1 MLLIHAKTEEP
12 EAPSIAPNKIDLEH
26 DLVQLLTKEAVK
38 AGLESSL
45 REPILE
51 AVEERTSESV
61 EAVSKDDTA
70 EASGGNDVPQAK
82 QKSRL
87 SKVIQGGTVFIVMF
101 VVLYVTLRRLT
112 SDGAE

>member
-1 MLLIHAKTEEP
+1 MLPIHLKSEESETP
-12 EAPSIAPNKIDLEH
+12 AIATNKLDLEH

-51 AVEERTSESV
+51 AVEERTSESI
-61 EAVSKDDTA
+61 EATSDEDTA
-70 EASGGNDVPQAK
+70 EASNRNDVPQAK
-82 QKSRL
+82 EKSHL
-87 SKVIQGGTVFIVMF
+87 SKVVQGGAVFIVMF

-112 SDGAE
+112 GNEAE

>member
-1 MLLIHAKTEEP
+1 MLPIHPKSEESETP
-12 EAPSIAPNKIDLEH
+12 AITTNKINPEH

-38 AGLESSL
+38 AELESSL
-45 REPILE
+45 RDPILE
-51 AVEERTSESV
+51 AVKEQTSESI
-61 EAVSKDDTA
+61 EAASEDDTA
-70 EASGGNDVPQAK
+70 EASSGNDVPQAK

-112 SDGAE
+112 ADEAE